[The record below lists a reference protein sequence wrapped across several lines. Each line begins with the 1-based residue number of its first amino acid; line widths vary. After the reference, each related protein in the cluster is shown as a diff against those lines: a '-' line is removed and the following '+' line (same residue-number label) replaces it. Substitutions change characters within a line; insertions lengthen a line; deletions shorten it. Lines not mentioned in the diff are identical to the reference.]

1 MRPNEL
7 GALGETIVISI
18 LRGMGFSQVSRT
30 PASGSLSSKG
40 DIVICDGG
48 RAIRLEVKTT
58 TRNPRLASSRSR
70 RSVRR
75 YGGQIHPTVLLV
87 SEEAVRWHHAD
98 CGRNGAGCRP
108 IYRAIMWIRL
118 AGVGKW
124 MEVTAGSC
132 LRETLNLNK
141 KEV

>member
-1 MRPNEL
+1 MKPNEL

-18 LRGMGFSQVSRT
+18 LRGMGFSQVNRT

-40 DIVICDGG
+40 DIVIRDGG
-48 RAIRLEVKTT
+48 RTIRLEVKTT
-58 TRNPRLASSRSR
+58 TRNPKLASSRSR

-75 YGGQIHPTVLLV
+75 YGGQIHPTVLLI
-87 SEEAVRWHHAD
+87 SGETVRWHHAD
-98 CGRNGAGCRP
+98 CVRNGARCRP
-108 IYRAIMWIRL
+108 IYQAIMWIRL
-118 AGVGKW
+118 AETGKW
-124 MEVTAGSC
+124 MKVATGSC